1 MREFASPPLA
11 VAAVGLALILGVY
24 VTAVL
29 DRSMYARVAYGKW
42 RLAHALTGPLTTAAL
57 LVRQTRRTTE
67 RPDAAGW
74 ATAPALLMGLA
85 AVALAMV
92 PLAPDTVAADPST
105 GFVVFSAAVVFVMIA
120 VFLHGWSPNSAMALH
135 GAYRFGAEA
144 LSLQIPFLL
153 AMLATALPAESLS
166 IVDIVIAQEPMWN
179 VVRQPLG
186 LPIYLV
192 VGLAVSFWGPLNFPD
207 ASDLAGGTSI
217 EDSGVARLLWKA
229 ARLAM
234 LVAVAAMGAAGF
246 LGGWFGPVLPGAVWM
261 ILKSFLLL
269 GFLIAA
275 GHLVPRIPIERFV
288 VTAWVVLI
296 PLALVN
302 IFVSGAILL

>member
-246 LGGWFGPVLPGAVWM
+246 LGGWWGPVLPGAVWI
-261 ILKSFLLL
+261 ILKSLVLL

>member
-1 MREFASPPLA
+1 VREFASPPLA
-11 VAAVGLALILGVY
+11 VGAIGLALILGVY

-29 DRSMYARVAYGKW
+29 DRSMYARVAYGNW
-42 RLAHALTGPLTTAAL
+42 RLAQALTGPLTTAAL
-57 LVRQTRRTTE
+57 LARQTRRTTE

-74 ATAPALLMGLA
+74 AIAPALLMGLA

-166 IVDIVIAQEPMWN
+166 IVDIVIAQEPLWN

-217 EDSGVARLLWKA
+217 EDSGIARLLWRS

-234 LVAVAAMGAAGF
+234 LLAVAAMGAAGF
-246 LGGWFGPVLPGAVWM
+246 LGGWWGPVLPGAVWM
-261 ILKSFLLL
+261 ILKSLLLL